1 MGDSR
6 TRPQASPRVKR
17 MKRRRAQA
25 ARSAAADVVRFL
37 RTEQIGGLVL
47 LGATALALI
56 IANSPL
62 SDAYQRLSAYTFGPQ
77 SLHLD
82 LSVAQWAQD
91 GLLTVFFVVAGLELK
106 RELVIGELR
115 SPRQAALPI
124 AGAIGGMVV
133 PALLC
138 FLIAFGAPGG
148 SDAWAV
154 PVATDIAF
162 ALAVL
167 AICARDL
174 PPSLRVFLLSL
185 AIVDDLG
192 AILLIALVFTAHVAF
207 LPLLGAAAVLV
218 VYALLQQF
226 RFRGWWLYLLLGLA
240 AWALVHASGV
250 HATIAGVA
258 IGLLTRVKHDPGE
271 HESPAEALEHRIQPI
286 SAGIC
291 VPLFAFFSAGIA
303 ISAGA
308 LGAIF
313 TDRAS
318 LGVLI
323 GLVVGKTVGVL
334 LGAAV
339 AVRAKLAELPEALD
353 WRDLFAVAVVT
364 GCGFTVSLLI
374 AELAFDYGEQQAR
387 VKGAVLLGSLI
398 ASLLAAG
405 LLRRQVRVRTR

>member
-1 MGDSR
+1 MGNS
-6 TRPQASPRVKR
+6 RPQTSPRLKR

-25 ARSAAADVVRFL
+25 ARSAAAEVVRFL

-62 SDAYQRLSAYTFGPQ
+62 SGAYQRLSAYTFGPE
-77 SLHLD
+77 SLHLN

-106 RELVIGELR
+106 RELVVGELR
-115 SPRQAALPI
+115 NPRQAALPI

-138 FLIAFGAPGG
+138 FLIAYGAPGG
-148 SDAWAV
+148 ADAWAV

-167 AICARDL
+167 AICAREL
-174 PPSLRVFLLSL
+174 PSSLRVFLLSL

-192 AILLIALVFTAHVAF
+192 AILLIALVFTSHVAL
-207 LPLLGAAAVLV
+207 LPLLGSIAALV
-218 VYALLQQF
+218 GYALLQQF
-226 RFRGWWLYLLLGLA
+226 RVRGWWLYVPLALA
-240 AWALVHASGV
+240 AWALLHASGI
-250 HATIAGVA
+250 HATLAGVA
-258 IGLLTRVKHDPGE
+258 IGLLTRVKPDPGE
-271 HESPAEALEHRIQPI
+271 HESPAEELEHRLQPI
-286 SAGIC
+286 SAGVC

-308 LGAIF
+308 LTAIF

-318 LGVLI
+318 LGVLL

-334 LGAAV
+334 AGAAI
-339 AVRAKLAELPEALD
+339 AVRTKAAALPEALD
-353 WRDLFAVAVVT
+353 WRDLTAVAVVT

-374 AELAFDYGEQQAR
+374 AELAFAPGDQQSR
-387 VKGAVLLGSLI
+387 IKGAVLLGSLI
-398 ASLLAAG
+398 ASLLAAA
-405 LLRRQVRVRTR
+405 LLRRQVRARTR